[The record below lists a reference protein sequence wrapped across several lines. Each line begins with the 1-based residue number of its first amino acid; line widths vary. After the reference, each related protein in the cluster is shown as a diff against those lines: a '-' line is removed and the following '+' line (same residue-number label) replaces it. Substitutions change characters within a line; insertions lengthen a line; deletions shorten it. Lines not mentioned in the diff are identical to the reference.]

1 MFGFIKRKIRE
12 FTESFSEHAEE
23 EPADATDAP
32 AEEEHVS
39 ADASSGAP
47 SPLSSDVSSEDSPGG
62 SDLHSEASPA
72 SDVTD
77 APLASPVSE
86 SSETSTDT
94 PADVAQDGTGT
105 SDAISD
111 AQSVSDASADT
122 TRAKS
127 SRAESST
134 TDRVGTDDVERTS
147 AGVEAGAGERAR
159 PQSSIEDEHAL
170 SRSDHAETEDTS
182 AREETPERGE
192 PRGFGKLMGALT
204 KRSLSDDAFN
214 KLFTDLEIGLL
225 EANTAY
231 EAVQAVKENLR
242 ERLTGQRVSR
252 FSAAQD
258 VSRAL
263 AQSIAELFEEPED
276 LVALADEHAPLVIM
290 LIGINGSGKTTTAA
304 KLARAYQ
311 KAGKRPV
318 LAAADTFRAAAIQQL
333 EAHAH
338 ALDCRIIKHDYGADP
353 AAVAY
358 DAITHAKS
366 GKADV
371 VIIDT
376 AGRLHS
382 NENLLKE
389 LTKLKRVAQPHRVIF
404 VGESIAGNDLIE
416 QAETFNAK
424 IGIDGIILTKTDVD
438 ESGGGMLSVSH
449 ITRKPIDYLGG
460 GQGYDDLTPFS
471 ADVMARLLGL
481 E

>member
-23 EPADATDAP
+23 EPADVTDVPQDREDSAEYSSEEDVSTEPSTVTDASRDDASTDVDRVP
-32 AEEEHVS
+32 EASAETTRAEPSTPDADDIDGEPRRVEEPEADQAQTRSSPLEEHTPTDRSEPERDTQVS
-39 ADASSGAP
+39 EPASRRADTHTHERPAKGTAAASVRTDETSEIRESVDAHVADAS
-47 SPLSSDVSSEDSPGG
+47 E
-62 SDLHSEASPA
+62 
-72 SDVTD
+72 
-77 APLASPVSE
+77 
-86 SSETSTDT
+86 
-94 PADVAQDGTGT
+94 
-105 SDAISD
+105 
-111 AQSVSDASADT
+111 
-122 TRAKS
+122 
-127 SRAESST
+127 
-134 TDRVGTDDVERTS
+134 ER
-147 AGVEAGAGERAR
+147 
-159 PQSSIEDEHAL
+159 
-170 SRSDHAETEDTS
+170 
-182 AREETPERGE
+182 E

-204 KRSLSDDAFN
+204 KRSLSDDAFE

-252 FSAAQD
+252 FSASQD

-276 LVALADEHAPLVIM
+276 LIALADEHAPLVIM

-389 LTKLKRVAQPHRVIF
+389 LTKLKRVAQPHRVVF

-424 IGIDGIILTKTDVD
+424 IGIDSIILTKTDVD

-481 E
+481 ERDA